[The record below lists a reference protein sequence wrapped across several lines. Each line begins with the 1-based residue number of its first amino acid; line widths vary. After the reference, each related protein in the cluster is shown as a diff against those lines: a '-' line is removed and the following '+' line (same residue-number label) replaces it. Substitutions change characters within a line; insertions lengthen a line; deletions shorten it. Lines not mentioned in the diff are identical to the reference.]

1 MRSGIGYCLTSV
13 VGAELDL
20 EGENYWYKGNLSQHK
35 SFSQGLESIHYK
47 ESWKHNIPNW
57 KGPRWII
64 KSYPWLYAGP
74 TKIQI
79 F

>member
-1 MRSGIGYCLTSV
+1 MRSGIGYCFISV

-47 ESWKHNIPNW
+47 ESWKH
-57 KGPRWII
+57 
-64 KSYPWLYAGP
+64 
-74 TKIQI
+74 
-79 F
+79 